1 MAESYDSILIVGFGG
16 PEAREDVMPFLEN
29 VTRGRSVPR
38 ERLLEVAE
46 HYDHFGGV
54 SPINGQVRALI
65 EALRPELDRHGIDLP
80 IYWGNRNWHPMLA
93 DTMAQMVQ
101 DGRKHAIGLVL
112 AAYSSYSSCRQY
124 REDVERA
131 RAAVGNAAPAVG
143 KIRVFYNH
151 PDFIAANADRVKA
164 ALDSLPADRRGS
176 ARLAFTAHSI
186 PRSMARQCDYERQ
199 LDETCRLVAEA
210 VGVPADRW
218 KLVYQSRS
226 GRPQDPW
233 LEPDI
238 LDHIRDLKNQ
248 GVRDVVVHPVG
259 FLSDHMEVLFD
270 LDEEAQILAKELGM
284 HLVRSGTVGVHPRFV
299 GMLRELIAER
309 IAGSPEAPRRAVG
322 RFGPNHDVCPVDCCL
337 PPARPAPPAGT
348 AAAGTRPA

>member
-1 MAESYDSILIVGFGG
+1 MTYDAILIVGFGG
-16 PEAREDVMPFLEN
+16 PEKPDDVMPFLEN
-29 VTRGRSVPR
+29 VTRGRNIPR

-46 HYDHFGGV
+46 HYHHFGGV
-54 SPINGQVRALI
+54 SPINAQVRELI
-65 EALRPELDRHGIDLP
+65 GALRPELERQGVDLP

-93 DTMAQMVQ
+93 DTVAEMVR
-101 DGRKHAIGLVL
+101 DGRKRAIGLVL

-131 RAAVGNAAPAVG
+131 RQAIGEAAPIVD

-151 PDFIAANADRVKA
+151 PDFIEANADRVRS
-164 ALDSLPADRRGS
+164 ALGEIVEERRDS

-186 PRSMARQCDYERQ
+186 PKSMADHCDYERQ
-199 LDETCRLVAEA
+199 LKETCRLVAEA
-210 VGVPADRW
+210 VGVGTDRW
-218 KLVYQSRS
+218 RLVYQSRS

-238 LDHIRDLKNQ
+238 LDHLRALNEE

-270 LDEEAQILAKELGM
+270 LDEEAKQLADSLGM
-284 HLVRSGTVGVHPRFV
+284 RMIRSGSVGVHPRFV
-299 GMLRELIAER
+299 EMLVELIRER
-309 IAGSPEAPRRAVG
+309 IHENGERRAVG
-322 RFGPNHDVCPVDCCL
+322 RFGANHDVCPVGCC
-337 PPARPAPPAGT
+337 PAPARPPG
-348 AAAGTRPA
+348 R